1 MLSRTLALFASL
13 LLFSLPSSAQSP
25 RQADLALVLAVDVSG
40 SVSNE
45 RFHLQR
51 EGIAQALEWVSQ
63 QAEHETIELAILEWS
78 SKNTTIVPWTTLTS
92 PGDFAAI
99 AGILRTAP
107 RAEASLTDVGLG
119 ISASLDLLDA
129 LPLPADRMIIDVSG
143 DGTQN
148 TGELTAQ
155 QVRDLAV
162 KKGITVNGLP
172 ITDGGDANLKE
183 WYRDNVMGGDQAFI
197 IVANGFDDFA
207 RAMRQKLT
215 LEIAAASRLT
225 GIADAAIVVRAAV
238 EHPRDVARLHEVVP
252 RPLPREDVALGIEIE
267 QVLETGLTEHGYEQG
282 NAHPLVSD
290 ERAESACRA
299 PTTARQ
305 LVAVH

>member
-1 MLSRTLALFASL
+1 MTSRTLALFASL
-13 LLFSLPSSAQSP
+13 LLFSLPSSAQP
-25 RQADLALVLAVDVSG
+25 PQHADLALVLAVDVSG

-99 AGILRTAP
+99 SGILRTAP
-107 RAEASLTDVGLG
+107 RTEGSLTDVGLG

-148 TGELTAQ
+148 TGELPAQ
-155 QVRDLAV
+155 KVRDLAV
-162 KKGITVNGLP
+162 RKGITVNGLP
-172 ITDGGDANLKE
+172 ITNGGDANLKE

-207 RAMRQKLT
+207 RAMREKLT

-225 GIADAAIVVRAAV
+225 GIADAAIVMPAV
-238 EHPRDVARLHEVVP
+238 AEGPRDGARLHELVP
-252 RPLPREDVALGIEIE
+252 CPPPREDAARGIEIE
-267 QVLETGLTEHGYEQG
+267 HFLELGLTEHGYEQAKG
-282 NAHPLVSD
+282 PPVS
-290 ERAESACRA
+290 E
-299 PTTARQ
+299 
-305 LVAVH
+305 